1 MRLTCIF
8 AFLVLI
14 LDACGSSPMKMPD
27 APAPISAPAT
37 PVSMQEA
44 FARALPLDKLVN
56 RNLLFYSGQTPVV
69 EFGSDRLFVIPVNL
83 DPAKRHAFTVRSFVV
98 QTSDGA
104 FVLFYPLL
112 SLVDGSYKVQQTLKP
127 KFEFAFENN
136 ILTNEFEVGP
146 GVDRML
152 IRTDAEYFRGPFEGT
167 TSTYTPN
174 RSADRYVGMAGA
186 VGGAIGGAMGAGL
199 VVWNASRGERKPF
212 KLGEI
217 GVINV
222 QAD

>member
-1 MRLTCIF
+1 
-8 AFLVLI
+8 
-14 LDACGSSPMKMPD
+14 
-27 APAPISAPAT
+27 
-37 PVSMQEA
+37 MQEA
-44 FARALPLDKLVN
+44 FSRALPLDKLVN
-56 RNLLFYSGQTPVV
+56 RNLSFYPGQSSVV
-69 EFGSDRLFVIPVNL
+69 EFGSDHLFVMPVNL
-83 DPAKRHAFTVRSFVV
+83 DPARRHVVTIRSFVV

-112 SLVDGSYKVQQTLKP
+112 SLVDESYKVQRTLKP

-174 RSADRYVGMAGA
+174 RSADRYVGVAGA
-186 VGGAIGGAMGAGL
+186 MGWAIGGALGAGL
-199 VVWNASRGERKPF
+199 FVWNASRGERKPF
-212 KLGEI
+212 KLGEV

-222 QAD
+222 EAN